1 MNRTLTIDPS
11 SDGTTGYFLIDES
24 MSAMN
29 FFEVKSTVFNQQMTS
44 LYELVRE
51 HQPANIVY
59 EGIQYINKDNIS
71 SNTGSL
77 FKLMGSIESLKNM
90 KSKLQ
95 KYSDQELVS
104 ELERRKEIKE
114 KLARNNLTMLI
125 SSDIKETIRIPKR
138 VKKIRVCDEKELED
152 KIQQLINSATKLGE
166 RSKNRLQLL
175 FKQLEEVSELETL
188 ARLEE
193 KLLATINQEIEKI
206 EENNQ
211 QDLAQELTNEEL

>member
-138 VKKIRVCDEKELED
+138 VKKIRVCDEKELE
-152 KIQQLINSATKLGE
+152 GE